1 MSSIIGALVDIDH
14 DVGVAFTGEGL
25 VASLR
30 VVGLVLVYA
39 VLVAVRVVGERLA
52 VFP

>member
-1 MSSIIGALVDIDH
+1 MMCGI
-14 DVGVAFTGEGL
+14 TGEGL
-25 VASLR
+25 VASLG

-39 VLVAVRVVGERLA
+39 VLVAVRVVGERLV

>member
-1 MSSIIGALVDIDH
+1 MGLSWTSAMMCGI
-14 DVGVAFTGEGL
+14 TGEDL
-25 VASLR
+25 VANLG
-30 VVGLVLVYA
+30 VVGIVLVYA